1 MSTNFLNPK
10 TIKKNIIWIFIFFNS
25 ISIFAHQSDL
35 STVLI
40 SQDEK
45 GKCFLQIISSLNAFE
60 GEIDYKYSI
69 SAYKTPEEF
78 RALVIEH
85 FKKNVLFICNEKD
98 TLKFGKPIV
107 LLGHETKLV
116 VEVFGF
122 PENIRSMYFKNTMFR
137 NTPHNQSSL
146 MMVKK
151 GLPNQLYVLNNEN
164 KQQINVVLENG
175 KWESIAANS
184 DESVSPYLF
193 WGSIVVLLLSLIL
206 FLKRFK
212 TAFGSKKILFL
223 LLLSTA
229 SFAQNNKQN
238 IRGTVIDKLSQTPI
252 IGAIVQINNSEKQT
266 VTDEKG
272 NYILTDIRPDR
283 YEIKVSFAGYKE
295 VVIPELIVTSGK
307 EMILDIT
314 LEDEFKKLDEVVV
327 KASKKSGTINKFA
340 TVSARTFSMEEVN
353 RYAGGRSDVAR
364 LVANFAGVS
373 TPDDSR
379 NDIVIRGNSPVGVL
393 WRIDG
398 MNVTNPN
405 HFASVGTTGGAVSA
419 LNTNLLKNSD
429 FFTSAF
435 PAEYGNATSGV
446 FDIGF
451 RNGNSKKRE
460 TTIQLGVITGLEAT
474 TEGPINKEKG
484 SSYLVGYRYGLAG
497 VAKLVGVDIGTTA
510 TPSYQDFSFKLNSG
524 TSKLGKFSMFGILAS
539 STINIEGGNSNS
551 LYGNGNQVDFASKI
565 GIVGLNHFKQINTK
579 SFISST
585 IGLNYSKTDQTSYD
599 FDRMA
604 NTSFIKEVSNVA
616 KTGYNF
622 SSTYNLKVSPKF
634 FIKAGIQDELM
645 GLDLFYKTKENSSD
659 AWKQVWD
666 TNSYT
671 NLAQAFV
678 QAKYNISENL
688 ILNAG
693 VHSQKF
699 FLNNSVSVEP
709 RLGLKYAV
717 NSKSSFSLG
726 YGLHSQM
733 QPINVYFLQTQN
745 TDGSYDYN
753 NKNLDFTKSQHF
765 VLGYDLQPF
774 NDWRLKTEV
783 YYQAISNVP
792 VNTFS
797 SSYSM
802 LNTGSTFK
810 TDLEDNLVNSGTGTN
825 YGAEV
830 TIEKFFSKGYYGLFT
845 SSLYSSKYKGSDGVE
860 RNTAFNGKY
869 VFNILGG
876 KEWKVG
882 SENRNK
888 ISTDIKFTNAGGR
901 AYTPVDIA
909 ASQTTGQEVLSTEAY
924 SANYTNY
931 FRLDLKG
938 SYTINSKTKKLS
950 QSFSLDLQNVTNH
963 KNMFSQTFDNRSTSL
978 NTTYQLGFF
987 PNFIYKLQF

>member
-1 MSTNFLNPK
+1 M
-10 TIKKNIIWIFIFFNS
+10 KK
-25 ISIFAHQSDL
+25 
-35 STVLI
+35 
-40 SQDEK
+40 
-45 GKCFLQIISSLNAFE
+45 
-60 GEIDYKYSI
+60 Y
-69 SAYKTPEEF
+69 
-78 RALVIEH
+78 
-85 FKKNVLFICNEKD
+85 
-98 TLKFGKPIV
+98 
-107 LLGHETKLV
+107 
-116 VEVFGF
+116 
-122 PENIRSMYFKNTMFR
+122 
-137 NTPHNQSSL
+137 
-146 MMVKK
+146 
-151 GLPNQLYVLNNEN
+151 
-164 KQQINVVLENG
+164 
-175 KWESIAANS
+175 
-184 DESVSPYLF
+184 
-193 WGSIVVLLLSLIL
+193 
-206 FLKRFK
+206 
-212 TAFGSKKILFL
+212 L
-223 LLLSTA
+223 LLLFISAAT
-229 SFAQNNKQN
+229 FAQNNKQN
-238 IRGTVIDKLSQTPI
+238 IRGFVIDKLSQTPI
-252 IGAIVQINNSEKQT
+252 NGAKIQINNSEKQT
-266 VTDEKG
+266 ITDSKG
-272 NYILTDIRPDR
+272 SYVLSDIAPDR
-283 YEIKVSFAGYKE
+283 YEIKVSYIGYKE
-295 VVIPELIVTSGK
+295 VVIPNVIVTSGK
-307 EMILDIT
+307 EVILDVT
-314 LEDEFKKLDEVVV
+314 MEDEFKKLDEVVI
-327 KASKKSGTINKFA
+327 KAPNKAGTVNKLA

-364 LVANFAGVS
+364 LAANFAGVS

-405 HFASVGTTGGAVSA
+405 HFAAVGTTGGAVSA

-446 FDIGF
+446 FDLGF

-460 TTIQLGVITGLEAT
+460 TTLQFGVITGLEAT

-484 SSYLVGYRYGLAG
+484 SSYLVGYRYGLASI
-497 VAKLVGVDIGTTA
+497 AQAVGVNIGTTA
-510 TPSYQDFSFKLNSG
+510 TPSYQDLSFKLNSG
-524 TSKLGKFSMFGILAS
+524 TSKFGKFSMFGILAS
-539 STINIEGGNSNS
+539 STINISGGNSNS

-565 GIVGLNHFKQINTK
+565 GILGLNHFKQINPK

-585 IGLNYSKTDQTSYD
+585 VGLNYSKTDQTSYD

-604 NTSFIKEVSNVA
+604 NINYNKEISNVA

-622 SSTYNLKVSPKF
+622 SSTYNLKVNSKF
-634 FIKAGIQDELM
+634 FIKAGLQDELM
-645 GLDLFYKTKENSSD
+645 GLDLFYKTKDNSS
-659 AWKQVWD
+659 AAFKQVWD
-666 TNSYT
+666 YNSYT

-678 QAKYNISENL
+678 HGKYNISENL

-693 VHSQKF
+693 IHSQKF
-699 FLNNSVSVEP
+699 FLNNSFSVEP
-709 RLGLKYAV
+709 RLGMKYAV

-745 TDGSYDYN
+745 ADGSYSYN

-774 NDWRLKTEV
+774 KDWRLKTEV

-802 LNTGSTFK
+802 LNTGSSFK
-810 TDLEDNLVNSGTGTN
+810 TDLEDNLTNAGTGKN
-825 YGAEV
+825 YGAEI

-882 SENRNK
+882 DEKRNK

-901 AYTPVDIA
+901 SYTPIDIS
-909 ASQTTGQEVLSTEAY
+909 ASQLANREVLSTNAY
-924 SANYTNY
+924 SANYDNY

-963 KNMFSQTFDNRSTSL
+963 KNMFSQTYDNQKMNL

>member
-1 MSTNFLNPK
+1 MSTNSFSTKKMRIKSIGILFL
-10 TIKKNIIWIFIFFNS
+10 FFS
-25 ISIFAHQSDL
+25 ISIQAHQSDL
-35 STVLI
+35 STVMI

-45 GKCFLQIISSLNAFE
+45 GKCYLQIYSSLTAFE
-60 GEIDYKYSI
+60 GEVDYKYGKN
-69 SAYKTPEEF
+69 AYKTPEEF
-78 RALVIEH
+78 RALVIDH
-85 FKKNVLFICNEKD
+85 FKKNVLFICNDQD
-98 TLKFGKPIV
+98 TLKFGKPLV

-122 PENIRSMYFKNTMFR
+122 PKNISSMYFKNGMFMD
-137 NTPHNQSSL
+137 THHNQSSL
-146 MMVKK
+146 IILKK
-151 GLPNQLYVLNNEN
+151 GLPSQLYVLNDEN
-164 KQQINVVLENG
+164 KQQIDLVLENG
-175 KWESIAANS
+175 KWQSTTSILNLS
-184 DESVSPYLF
+184 MEPFLF
-193 WGSIVVLLLSLIL
+193 WGSIIVLLFSIALL
-206 FLKRFK
+206 FIKFK
-212 TAFGSKKILFL
+212 PNFGSKTIL
-223 LLLSTA
+223 LLLFLSTA

-238 IRGTVIDKLSQTPI
+238 IRGNVTDKLSQTPI
-252 IGAIVQINNSEKQT
+252 IGATVQIHNSEIQT
-266 VTDEKG
+266 LTDEKG
-272 NYILTDIRPDR
+272 NYLLPEIAPDR
-283 YEIKVSFAGYKE
+283 YEIKVSFVGYKE
-295 VVIPELIVTSGK
+295 VVIPNVIVTSGK
-307 EMILDIT
+307 EVILDIT
-314 LEDEFKKLDEVVV
+314 LEDEFKKLNEVVI
-327 KASKKSGTINKFA
+327 KAGNKAGTINKLA
-340 TVSARTFSMEEVN
+340 TISARTFSMEEVN
-353 RYAGGRSDVAR
+353 RFAGGRSDVAR

-405 HFASVGTTGGAVSA
+405 HFAAVGTTGGAVSA

-451 RNGNSKKRE
+451 RNGNAKKRE

-484 SSYLVGYRYGLAG
+484 SSYLVGYRYGLASVAQAFG
-497 VAKLVGVDIGTTA
+497 VNIGTTA

-539 STINIEGGNSNS
+539 STINISGGNSNS

-565 GIVGLNHFKQINTK
+565 GIVGLNHYKQINTK

-585 IGLNYSKTDQTSYD
+585 IGLNYSKTDQTSFD
-599 FDRMA
+599 FERPA
-604 NTSFIKEVSNVA
+604 NVSFIKEISNVA

-622 SSTYNLKVSPKF
+622 SSTYNLKVNSKL

-645 GLDLFYKTKENSSD
+645 GLDLFYKTKQSSAD

-666 TNSYT
+666 YKSYT

-678 QAKYNISENL
+678 HGKYNISEQL
-688 ILNAG
+688 TLNAG

-699 FLNNSVSVEP
+699 FLNNSFSVEP

-717 NSKSSFSLG
+717 NNKSSFSLG
-726 YGLHSQM
+726 YGLHSQL

-745 TDGSYDYN
+745 TDGSYAYN
-753 NKNLDFTKSQHF
+753 NKNLDFTKSKHF

-774 NDWRLKTEV
+774 KDWRLKTEV

-802 LNTGSTFK
+802 LNTGSSFK
-810 TDLEDNLVNSGTGTN
+810 TDLEDHLTNAGTGKN

-830 TIEKFFSKGYYGLFT
+830 TLEKFFSNGYYGLFT
-845 SSLYSSKYKGSDGVE
+845 SSLYRSKYKGSDGVE

-882 SENRNK
+882 NESRNK

-901 AYTPVDIA
+901 AYTPINIE
-909 ASQTTGQEVLSTEAY
+909 ASQTTGHEVVSTNAY

-938 SYTINSKTKKLS
+938 SYTINSKNKKRS

-963 KNMFSQTFDNRSTSL
+963 KNMFSQTYDSQRMSL